1 MAHPQAAILRA
12 LPQVERLM
20 GSAEAAALIAVHGRP
35 PVLRAIRLY
44 LAELRARLREG
55 RGDAPAISA
64 AGILAAAGE
73 RLDEDAVPRL
83 RRVINA
89 TGIVLHTNLGR
100 APLAPQAVAAVVE
113 AASGYMNLEYDL
125 DAGNRG
131 SRYQGVSGLLCELT
145 GAEAALVVNNNAAAV
160 LLALAAL
167 AVPGEAVVSR
177 GELVEIGGSFRVP
190 DVIAQSGARL
200 VEVGTTNK
208 TRVGDYERAIGPDTR
223 VLLKVHPSNYRI
235 QGFTAAP
242 ERAELAALARARGV
256 LAVEDLGSG
265 SLLDLRPIGLPH
277 EPTVQESLAAGMD
290 LVTCSGDKL
299 LGGPQAGLILGR
311 KEVVARLKAH
321 PLLRALRV
329 DKLTL
334 AALEATLKLYR
345 APERAAAGVPVLA
358 MLGAPVEALDRR
370 AERLRAALAADMAE
384 LPGVEVTVLAG
395 TGFAGGGALPAA
407 AIPTRIVALRC
418 VSPGIE
424 ELARR
429 LRRHRP
435 AVVGRIKDG
444 RLLFD
449 LRTVTDDEVPEI
461 AAACRA
467 ALDRGGPA

>member
-1 MAHPQAAILRA
+1 MRRATSPQATVLRA

-20 GSAEAAALIAVHGRP
+20 ASAEAAALIAGHGRP
-35 PVLRAIRLY
+35 PVLRAIRDRVAEVRSAARDGAADP
-44 LAELRARLREG
+44 LAAS
-55 RGDAPAISA
+55 P
-64 AGILAAAGE
+64 AGILAAVGE
-73 RLDEDAVPRL
+73 RLRGDAAPRL

-100 APLAPQAVAAVVE
+100 APLAAEAVAAVAD
-113 AASGYMNLEYDL
+113 AAGGYMNLEYDL
-125 DAGNRG
+125 DAGSRG
-131 SRYQGVSGLLCELT
+131 SRYQAVDRLLCELT

-167 AVPGEAVVSR
+167 AVPGDAVVSR

-208 TRVGDYERAIGPDTR
+208 TRIGDYEKAIGPDTR

-242 ERAELAALARARGV
+242 ERAALAALADARGLV
-256 LAVEDLGSG
+256 AVEDLGSG
-265 SLLDLRPIGLPH
+265 SLIDLRPLGLPH
-277 EPTVQESLAAGMD
+277 EPTVQESLAAGIG

-311 KEVVARLKAH
+311 TELVARLKAH
-321 PLLRALRV
+321 PLLRAVRV

-345 APERAAAGVPVLA
+345 APERAVAGIPALA
-358 MLGAPVEALDRR
+358 MLGAPVEALARR
-370 AERLRAALAADMAE
+370 AERLCAALAAVPGLRAE
-384 LPGVEVTVLAG
+384 VGEAV
-395 TGFAGGGALPAA
+395 GFAGGGALPEA
-407 AIPTRIVALRC
+407 AIPTRIVALEAAP
-418 VSPGIE
+418 VDAA

-429 LRRHRP
+429 LHRHRP

-449 LRTVTDDEVPEI
+449 LRTVTEGEVAEI

-467 ALDRGGPA
+467 VLAGGGPA

>member
-1 MAHPQAAILRA
+1 VHGATNRQVTILRA
-12 LPQVERLM
+12 LPQVERVM
-20 GSAEAAALIAVHGRP
+20 ASAEAAALIAAHGRP
-35 PVLRAIRLY
+35 PVLRAVRARI
-44 LAELRARLREG
+44 AELRAEARAGSSDLH
-55 RGDAPAISA
+55 AASP

-73 RLDEDAVPRL
+73 RLTAEAAPHL

-100 APLAPQAVAAVVE
+100 APLAREAATAVAE
-113 AASGYMNLEYDL
+113 AATGYMNLEYDL
-125 DAGNRG
+125 DEGVRG

-167 AVPGEAVVSR
+167 AAPGEAVVSR

-208 TRVGDYERAIGPDTR
+208 TRAGDYERAIGPDTR

-265 SLLDLRPIGLPH
+265 SLIDLRPVGLPY

-311 KEVVARLKAH
+311 KDLVARLKAH
-321 PLLRALRV
+321 PLLRAVRV

-345 APERAAAGVPVLA
+345 APERAATGIPVLA
-358 MLGAPVEALDRR
+358 MLGAPVDALDRR
-370 AERLRAALAADMAE
+370 AERLRAGLADV
-384 LPGVEVTVLAG
+384 PGLEAAVEAG
-395 TGFAGGGALPAA
+395 TGFAGGGALPEAV
-407 AIPTRIVALRC
+407 IPTRIVALRC
-418 VSPGIE
+418 PSASVGD
-424 ELARR
+424 LARR

-435 AVVGRIKDG
+435 AVVGRVKDG

-449 LRTVTDDEVPEI
+449 LRTVADDEVAEI

-467 ALDRGGPA
+467 VMAGEGPA